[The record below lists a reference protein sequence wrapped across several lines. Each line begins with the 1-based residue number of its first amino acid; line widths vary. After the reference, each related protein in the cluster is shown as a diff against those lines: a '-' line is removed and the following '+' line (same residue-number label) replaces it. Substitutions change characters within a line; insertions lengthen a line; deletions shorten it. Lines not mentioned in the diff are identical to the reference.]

1 MNLGAAVPATRVRV
15 RAAQPALAS
24 SFMGGKV
31 LSRSADLCELR
42 SAKGA
47 APAGRQT
54 QEVRVLAHRSRG
66 RAAESAGGAG
76 AAARCAPA
84 SRASGFLGYSA
95 GRDGRARS
103 AATRR
108 PGARDRRA
116 TLGRL
121 AEAACAA
128 QSPSFGRS
136 FIGQ

>member
-54 QEVRVLAHRSRG
+54 QEVRVLARSLR
-66 RAAESAGGAG
+66 RRSGAPH
-76 AAARCAPA
+76 ARPA
-84 SRASGFLGYSA
+84 LPHT
-95 GRDGRARS
+95 AR
-103 AATRR
+103 
-108 PGARDRRA
+108 
-116 TLGRL
+116 RL
-121 AEAACAA
+121 RTS
-128 QSPSFGRS
+128 QWF
-136 FIGQ
+136 